1 MKKWKEVNLYSG
13 QEIEEDAPS
22 TSVADAPTGMFA
34 PTAKKMKKK
43 DKDKNKLLFDG
54 RTKKYKQH
62 RERLEAQREQRSKL
76 REKQKSKFVEQVLY
90 K

>member
-1 MKKWKEVNLYSG
+1 ML
-13 QEIEEDAPS
+13 
-22 TSVADAPTGMFA
+22 
-34 PTAKKMKKK
+34 
-43 DKDKNKLLFDG
+43 KDKNKLLFDG